1 MNVPMKRET
10 VKASGRLRAPAQQAS
25 VEAEAALP
33 GGLRDEVLL
42 FYTEAQA
49 LPLTAET
56 VGDRVNV
63 SGRVAFRALYSQGDL
78 TRVRSVEESRDF
90 SRSLSVPTADA
101 GAVYEPV
108 CEITAVTARVFNGR
122 ILMKAEMNVS
132 AEGVRDQEISVV
144 TSLEDPKAQVLA
156 ETVTLQ
162 HAVGG
167 GEAQGLIKGEFE
179 NSSALQAEE
188 ALLGSG
194 EARVED
200 ILGGAD
206 GHATVTGT
214 VDLTV
219 CHASRMP
226 GHPLVCTQH
235 SLPFEQQVS
244 LNGEAGEMLSASV
257 DVTDVAAALENAED
271 MQTLRVEVSLR
282 ARIDALREQ
291 QVRIVTDVFGNGE
304 STLTPAGERLS
315 FCTGHVN
322 DYSAES
328 GRLQIMLPEDAPRIE
343 TVLAAFVQPVLAGA
357 KASGGKLQADMLL
370 RSTLIY
376 MTEDSNIPV
385 SFTAEEPARMV
396 FSGDLTEED
405 HLRLH
410 ASWVEAAALA
420 GDRAEIRYI
429 LSLGGHGARYRA
441 AFAVTDVAE
450 EQTPPEKPVL
460 ALYRVQGDE
469 RLWDVMKRYRL
480 SADSLAAFNPALE
493 NKQPAEPLPAG
504 MEIIAYKR

>member
-1 MNVPMKRET
+1 KT
-10 VKASGRLRAPAQQAS
+10 SGRLQAQAQQAS

-90 SRSLSVPTADA
+90 SRSLAASAQDA
-101 GAVYEPV
+101 GAMYEPV

-122 ILMKAEMNVS
+122 ILMKAELNVS
-132 AEGVRDQEISVV
+132 AEGVREQEISVV
-144 TSLEDPKAQVLA
+144 TSLEDEDAQVLSEA
-156 ETVTLQ
+156 VSLQ
-162 HAVGG
+162 RAVGSG
-167 GEAQGLIKGEFE
+167 DAQGLIKGEFE
-179 NSSALQAEE
+179 ISPALQAEE

-206 GHATVTGT
+206 GLATVTGT

-235 SLPFEQQVS
+235 SLPFEQQVN
-244 LNGEAGEMLSASV
+244 LAGEAGELLSASV
-257 DVTDVAAALENAED
+257 DVTDVAAALENAGD

-282 ARIDALREQ
+282 AHIDALREQ
-291 QVRIVTDVFGNGE
+291 QARVVTDVFGVGNHALMP
-304 STLTPAGERLS
+304 SGERVT

-343 TVLAAFVQPVLAGA
+343 TVLAAFIQPVLAGA
-357 KASGGKLQADMLL
+357 KAQNGKLQADMLL

-385 SFTAEEPARMV
+385 SFTAEEPARMA
-396 FSGDLTEED
+396 FSGELTEED
-405 HLRLH
+405 ILSLH
-410 ASWVEAAALA
+410 ASRVEAAALA

-429 LSLGGHGARYRA
+429 LSLRGHGARYRP

-480 SADSLAAFNPALE
+480 SADSLAAFNPQLE
-493 NKQPAEPLPAG
+493 GKQAAEPLNAG
-504 MEIIAYKR
+504 LEIIAYRR

>member
-1 MNVPMKRET
+1 MTVPTKRET
-10 VKASGRLRAPAQQAS
+10 IKASGRLRAQPQQAS

-90 SRSLSVPTADA
+90 SRSLAAPAQDA
-101 GAVYEPV
+101 GAMYEPV

-122 ILMKAEMNVS
+122 ILMKAELNVS
-132 AEGVRDQEISVV
+132 AEGVREQEISVV
-144 TSLEDPKAQVLA
+144 TSLEDGDAQVLSEA
-156 ETVTLQ
+156 VSLQ
-162 HAVGG
+162 RAVGSG
-167 GEAQGLIKGEFE
+167 DAQGLIKGEFE
-179 NSSALQAEE
+179 ISPALQAEE

-206 GHATVTGT
+206 GLATVTGT

-235 SLPFEQQVS
+235 SLPFEQQVN
-244 LNGEAGEMLSASV
+244 LAGEAGELLSASV

-282 ARIDALREQ
+282 AHIDALREQ
-291 QVRIVTDVFGNGE
+291 QARVVTDVFGVGNHALMP
-304 STLTPAGERLS
+304 SGERVT

-343 TVLAAFVQPVLAGA
+343 TVLAAFIQPVLAGA
-357 KASGGKLQADMLL
+357 KAQNGKLQADMLL

-385 SFTAEEPARMV
+385 SFTAEEPARMA
-396 FSGDLTEED
+396 FSGELTEED
-405 HLRLH
+405 ILSLH
-410 ASWVEAAALA
+410 ASRVEAAALA

-429 LSLGGHGARYRA
+429 LSLRGHGARYRP

-480 SADSLAAFNPALE
+480 SADSLAAFNPQLE
-493 NKQPAEPLPAG
+493 GKQEAEPLNAG
-504 MEIIAYKR
+504 LEIIAYRR

>member
-10 VKASGRLRAPAQQAS
+10 IKASGRLRVQLQQAS

-90 SRSLSVPTADA
+90 SRSLAAPAQDA
-101 GAVYEPV
+101 GAMYEPV

-122 ILMKAEMNVS
+122 ILMKAELNVS
-132 AEGVRDQEISVV
+132 AEGVREQEISVV
-144 TSLEDPKAQVLA
+144 TSLEDGDAQVLSEA
-156 ETVTLQ
+156 VSLQ
-162 HAVGG
+162 RAVGNG
-167 GEAQGLIKGEFE
+167 DAQGLIKGEFE
-179 NSSALQAEE
+179 ISPALQAEE

-206 GHATVTGT
+206 GLATVTGT

-219 CHASRMP
+219 CHASHMP

-235 SLPFEQQVS
+235 SLPFEQQVN
-244 LNGEAGEMLSASV
+244 LAGEAGELLSASV

-282 ARIDALREQ
+282 AHIDALREQ
-291 QVRIVTDVFGNGE
+291 QARVVTDVFGVGNHALMP
-304 STLTPAGERLS
+304 SGERVT
-315 FCTGHVN
+315 FCTGHLN

-357 KASGGKLQADMLL
+357 KAQNGKLQADMLL

-385 SFTAEEPARMV
+385 SFTAEEPARMA
-396 FSGDLTEED
+396 FSGELTEED
-405 HLRLH
+405 ILSLH
-410 ASWVEAAALA
+410 ASRVEAAALA

-429 LSLGGHGARYRA
+429 LSLRGHGARYRP

-480 SADSLAAFNPALE
+480 SADSLAAFNPQLE
-493 NKQPAEPLPAG
+493 GKQEAEPLNAG
-504 MEIIAYKR
+504 LEIIAYRR

>member
-10 VKASGRLRAPAQQAS
+10 IKASGRLRAQPQQAS

-90 SRSLSVPTADA
+90 SRSLAAPAQDA
-101 GAVYEPV
+101 GAMYEPV

-122 ILMKAEMNVS
+122 ILMKAELNVS
-132 AEGVRDQEISVV
+132 AEGVREQEISVV
-144 TSLEDPKAQVLA
+144 TSLEDGDAQVLSEA
-156 ETVTLQ
+156 VSLQ
-162 HAVGG
+162 RAVGSG
-167 GEAQGLIKGEFE
+167 DAQGLIKGEFE
-179 NSSALQAEE
+179 ISPALQAEE

-206 GHATVTGT
+206 GLATVTGT

-235 SLPFEQQVS
+235 SLPFEQQVN
-244 LNGEAGEMLSASV
+244 LAGEAGELLSASV

-282 ARIDALREQ
+282 AHIDALREQ
-291 QVRIVTDVFGNGE
+291 QARVVTDVFGVGNHALIP
-304 STLTPAGERLS
+304 SGERVT

-328 GRLQIMLPEDAPRIE
+328 GRLQIMLSEDAPRIE
-343 TVLAAFVQPVLAGA
+343 TVLAAFIQPVLAGA
-357 KASGGKLQADMLL
+357 KAQNGKLQADMLL

-385 SFTAEEPARMV
+385 SFMAEEPARMA
-396 FSGDLTEED
+396 FSGELTEED
-405 HLRLH
+405 ILSLH
-410 ASWVEAAALA
+410 ASRVEAAALA
-420 GDRAEIRYI
+420 GDRAE
-429 LSLGGHGARYRA
+429 
-441 AFAVTDVAE
+441 
-450 EQTPPEKPVL
+450 P
-460 ALYRVQGDE
+460 
-469 RLWDVMKRYRL
+469 
-480 SADSLAAFNPALE
+480 
-493 NKQPAEPLPAG
+493 PLPSPTWPRSRRRRKSPCWPS
-504 MEIIAYKR
+504 IASRATSGCGT

>member
-10 VKASGRLRAPAQQAS
+10 IKASGRLRAQPQQAS

-90 SRSLSVPTADA
+90 SRSLAAPAQDA
-101 GAVYEPV
+101 GAMYEPV

-122 ILMKAEMNVS
+122 ILMKAELNVS
-132 AEGVRDQEISVV
+132 AEGVREQEISVV
-144 TSLEDPKAQVLA
+144 TSLEDGDAQVLSEA
-156 ETVTLQ
+156 VSLQ
-162 HAVGG
+162 RAVGSG
-167 GEAQGLIKGEFE
+167 DAQGLIKGEFE
-179 NSSALQAEE
+179 ISPALQAEE

-206 GHATVTGT
+206 GLATVTGT

-235 SLPFEQQVS
+235 SLPFEQQVN
-244 LNGEAGEMLSASV
+244 LAGEAGELLSASV

-282 ARIDALREQ
+282 AHIDALREQ
-291 QVRIVTDVFGNGE
+291 QARVVTDVFGVGNHALIP
-304 STLTPAGERLS
+304 SGERVT

-343 TVLAAFVQPVLAGA
+343 TVLAAFIQPVLAGA
-357 KASGGKLQADMLL
+357 KAQNGKLQADMLL

-385 SFTAEEPARMV
+385 SFMAEEPARMA
-396 FSGDLTEED
+396 FSGELTEED
-405 HLRLH
+405 ILSLH
-410 ASWVEAAALA
+410 ASRVEAAALA

-429 LSLGGHGARYRA
+429 LSLRGHGARYRP

-450 EQTPPEKPVL
+450 EQTPPEKPEL

-480 SADSLAAFNPALE
+480 SADSLAAFNPQLE
-493 NKQPAEPLPAG
+493 GKQEAEPLNAG
-504 MEIIAYKR
+504 LEIIAYRR

>member
-1 MNVPMKRET
+1 MTVPTKRET
-10 VKASGRLRAPAQQAS
+10 IKASGRLRAQPQQAS

-90 SRSLSVPTADA
+90 SRSLAAPAQDA
-101 GAVYEPV
+101 GAMYEPV

-122 ILMKAEMNVS
+122 ILMKAELNVS
-132 AEGVRDQEISVV
+132 AEGVREQEISVV
-144 TSLEDPKAQVLA
+144 TSLEDGDAQVLSEA
-156 ETVTLQ
+156 VSLQ
-162 HAVGG
+162 RAVGSG
-167 GEAQGLIKGEFE
+167 DAQGLIKGEFE
-179 NSSALQAEE
+179 ISPALQAEE

-206 GHATVTGT
+206 GLATVTGT

-235 SLPFEQQVS
+235 SLPFEQQVN
-244 LNGEAGEMLSASV
+244 LAGEAGELLSASV

-282 ARIDALREQ
+282 AHIDALREQ
-291 QVRIVTDVFGNGE
+291 QARVVTDVFGVGNHALIP
-304 STLTPAGERLS
+304 SGERVT

-343 TVLAAFVQPVLAGA
+343 TVLAAFIQPVLAGA
-357 KASGGKLQADMLL
+357 KAQNGKLQADMLL

-385 SFTAEEPARMV
+385 SFTAEEPARMA
-396 FSGDLTEED
+396 FSGELTEED
-405 HLRLH
+405 ILSLH
-410 ASWVEAAALA
+410 ASRVEAAALA

-429 LSLGGHGARYRA
+429 LSLRGHGARYRP

-480 SADSLAAFNPALE
+480 SADSLAAFNPQLE
-493 NKQPAEPLPAG
+493 GKQEAEPLNAG
-504 MEIIAYKR
+504 LEIIAYRR

>member
-10 VKASGRLRAPAQQAS
+10 VKASGRLRAQAQQVS

-49 LPLTAET
+49 LPLAAEA

-63 SGRVAFRALYSQGDL
+63 TGRVAFRALYSQGDL

-90 SRSLSVPTADA
+90 SRSLSTAAQDA
-101 GAVYEPV
+101 GAAYEPV
-108 CEITAVTARVFNGR
+108 CEITAVSARVFNGR
-122 ILMKAEMNVS
+122 ILMKAELNVS
-132 AEGVRDQEISVV
+132 AEGVREQEISVV
-144 TSLEDPKAQVLA
+144 SGLEEEAAQVLS

-162 HAVGG
+162 RVVGG
-167 GEAQGLIKGEFE
+167 GDAQGLIKGEFE
-179 NSSALQAEE
+179 ISPALQAEE

-206 GHATVTGT
+206 GHATITGT

-257 DVTDVAAALENAED
+257 DVIDVAAALENAED

-282 ARIDALREQ
+282 AHIDALRDRQ
-291 QVRIVTDVFGNGE
+291 TQIVTDVFGVGPDALMP
-304 STLTPAGERLS
+304 SGERVT

-328 GRLQIMLPEDAPRIE
+328 GRLQVMLPEDAPRIE

-357 KASGGKLQADMLL
+357 KAQNGKLQADMLL

-385 SFTAEEPARMV
+385 SFTAEEPARMT
-396 FSGDLTEED
+396 FSGELTEED
-405 HLRLH
+405 ILSLH
-410 ASWVEAAALA
+410 ASRVEAAALA

-429 LSLGGHGARYRA
+429 LSLRGHGGRYRP
-441 AFAVTDVAE
+441 AFAVTDVTE
-450 EQTPPEKPVL
+450 EQLPPEKPAL

-493 NKQPAEPLPAG
+493 NKQAAEPLNAG
-504 MEIIAYKR
+504 LEIIAYKR